1 MLRQTPDL
9 LPFLKMEEDGIIRTK
24 KGFMD
29 ILQIKTTDLQS
40 MNPQELQVYVM
51 SQSAFLRS
59 YTDSFKEVILN
70 FPANCS
76 VQREYWLKKREGVT
90 DPIRLNFINRKLYE
104 FDFLEKQRTNREF
117 FIFVFSKSI
126 DSLKSNIDL
135 MKRLLAHSFPLKKIE
150 EDKKRDVLLLLNN
163 QNTKLLKQ
171 GKRGKK

>member
-1 MLRQTPDL
+1 
-9 LPFLKMEEDGIIRTK
+9 
-24 KGFMD
+24 
-29 ILQIKTTDLQS
+29 IKTTDLQS
-40 MNPQELQVYVM
+40 MHPQELQVYVM

-90 DPIRLNFINRKLYE
+90 DTIRLNFINRKTYE
-104 FDFLEKQRTNREF
+104 YDFLEIQRTNRVF
-117 FIFVFSKSI
+117 FIFVFSISI
-126 DSLKSNIDL
+126 YSLKCNIDL
-135 MKRLLAHSFPLKKIE
+135 KKILLAHYFTLKKIE
-150 EDKKRDVLLLLNN
+150 EKKKRDVILLLNN